1 LKAIAFLAVALA
13 SVSATL
19 VAQQTELGGKVRSG
33 QTVTV
38 PASETVQGDLIASA
52 GTVRVDGRVD
62 GDLVASGGQV
72 SVAGTV
78 TGDVLVAA
86 GSTTISGRVDGDV
99 RVASGQARLE
109 GPVGEDVLLAAGQ
122 ATVAPGARIDGDL
135 IFGAGRLAMDG
146 AVSGGV
152 LGATGSY
159 TRTGTVAGSEK
170 VTVER
175 GGRRTPTLAD
185 RALDRLRRY
194 ASILV
199 VGLLML
205 WLLPRPT
212 HGAADSLR
220 RRPLASLLG
229 GILGIIGGTIL
240 GVVVV
245 LITVLLAIVLGLLGL
260 GALTAAAVLAGILAA
275 GIIAY
280 LYFLALAFAAQATV
294 GLALGRLLFRSGGR
308 SFVGGFGAMLL
319 GVLVVV
325 LISAIPVAGPWLE
338 GLLVLSG
345 LGGLVLVLL
354 GGRRLVEQPA

>member
-1 LKAIAFLAVALA
+1 MKAIAFLAVALA
-13 SVSATL
+13 SLSATL

-52 GTVRVDGRVD
+52 GTVRIDGRVD
-62 GDLVASGGQV
+62 GDLVASGGEV
-72 SVAGTV
+72 TVTGNV

-86 GSTTISGRVDGDV
+86 GSVTISGPVGGDV
-99 RVASGQARLE
+99 RIASGQARLE

-175 GGRRTPTLAD
+175 EGRRAPTLAD

-194 ASILV
+194 ASILI

-205 WLLPRPT
+205 WLLPRLT
-212 HGAADSLR
+212 HSAADSVR

-229 GILGIIGGTIL
+229 GLLGIIGGVIL

-245 LITVLLAIVLGLLGL
+245 LITVLLAVVLGLLGL
-260 GALTAAAVLAGILAA
+260 GGLTAAAVLAGILAA
-275 GIIAY
+275 GVIAY

-294 GLALGRLLFRSGGR
+294 GLALGRLVFRGGGR

-325 LISAIPVAGPWLE
+325 LVSAIPVAGPWLE
-338 GLLVLSG
+338 GLLVLFG